1 MRSGAVLSL
10 SHLSNRKALLQLIK
24 ALKNREDNVQLEFV
38 RALGGFNDELSV
50 KQLMVTIRNRR
61 EDSRLRSEAVVT
73 MSQIQSEKVV
83 DKLLSQIR

>member
-73 MSQIQSEKVV
+73 MSQIQSK
-83 DKLLSQIR
+83 RW